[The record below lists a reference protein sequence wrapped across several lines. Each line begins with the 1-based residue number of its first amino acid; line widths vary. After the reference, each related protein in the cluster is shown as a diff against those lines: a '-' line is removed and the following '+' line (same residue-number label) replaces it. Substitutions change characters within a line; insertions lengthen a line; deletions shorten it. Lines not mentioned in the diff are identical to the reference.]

1 MLKNLTVILENR
13 PGALAGACEAIGHAG
28 VNIEGLCCFT
38 SAGVAILY
46 VAVADGTAARRAVE
60 QAGLKVSEERDVA
73 VIEVEDRPGG
83 AAMAL
88 RRIANAGV
96 NVELAYH
103 AIGARIV
110 VGSSDAKTLQ
120 AALRR

>member
-46 VAVADGTAARRAVE
+46 VAVTDGVAARRAVE
-60 QAGLKVSEERDVA
+60 RAGLKVSEERDVA
-73 VIEVEDRPGG
+73 VIPVEDRPGG

-88 RRIANAGV
+88 RRIADAGV
-96 NVELAYH
+96 NIELAYH
-103 AIGARIV
+103 GIGTRIL
-110 VGSSDAKTLQ
+110 VGSNDVETLQ
-120 AALRR
+120 AVLRE